1 MSWLTSIFSKGAST
15 LVDSVGDAVDRLVTS
30 DEDRLRLKNELEV
43 IINANAAE
51 SNRHLEAAEREITD
65 RHKTDMASDSW
76 LSKNIRPLCL
86 AVLTSSTILF
96 IWITTYSDLTPTQF
110 ATLQEWKPLLV
121 TLLTTVYVFY
131 FTGRTIEKSRTPTAE
146 KM

>member
-1 MSWLTSIFSKGAST
+1 MSWITSLFSKGAST
-15 LVDSVGDAVDRLVTS
+15 LVDSLGGAIDSLVTS
-30 DEDRLRLKNELEV
+30 DEEKLVLKNEMEKLV
-43 IINANAAE
+43 NANTE
-51 SNRHLEAAEREITD
+51 ENNRHLEAAEKEITE

-110 ATLQEWKPLLV
+110 ETLQEWKPLLV
-121 TLLTTVYVFY
+121 TLLTTVYIFY
-131 FTGRTIEKSRTPTAE
+131 FGGRTVEKRN
-146 KM
+146 KVK